1 MTVDPNEIS
10 DPEKLRR
17 LLANAERLDRH
28 DVARECRRRIFEL
41 AGVNIQDPVE
51 ARLWQAVAA
60 YEELL
65 REKHGRQQR
74 ASYTRRKIE
83 QKGAVQTLT
92 DWAIDPKV
100 TPGFET
106 LVNSG
111 LAEFTGEYV
120 VLEHQNRF
128 PADAVTAARKKLE
141 THGVHIA
148 SGSNP
153 DDLT

>member
-1 MTVDPNEIS
+1 MSVDPNTIS

-17 LLANAERLDRH
+17 LLANAVRLSRD
-28 DVARECRRRIFEL
+28 DVARDCRRRIFEL
-41 AGVNIQDPVE
+41 AGVNTQDPIE

-100 TPGFET
+100 TPGFEA
-106 LVNSG
+106 LVKNG

-120 VLEHQNRF
+120 VLEYEDRF
-128 PADAVTAARKKLE
+128 PAQAVEAARKKLGA
-141 THGVHIA
+141 HGIHVA
-148 SGSNP
+148 SKS
-153 DDLT
+153 T